1 MGVYLIYLGSH
12 FVQAN
17 KKCLNVRMRFW
28 FFTCIPTFRQKDED
42 EVKKDSES
50 AKQSKTK
57 KLKITKRQSKQKQ
70 TQQRIPTK
78 IKVPPRKL

>member
-50 AKQSKTK
+50 AKQSK
-57 KLKITKRQSKQKQ
+57 KITKRQSKQKQ